1 MDDILRKRRSKDQ
14 KEIDIAKI
22 APLYIQG
29 RNYREIAEQLGLSI
43 KQVASDITSI
53 KEEWRK
59 AYIEDFNEFRKRE
72 LLKIDLIEA
81 EAWKAWENSKRG
93 RTSTSKSAEDS
104 QQFGSRRSASEE
116 HMDSHGDVQ
125 YLQLVQSCVTNR
137 MRLLGAYGAA
147 KIETQNTE
155 EEDEMQKFSREE
167 VLSLIDSIAGRVV
180 SAAAQTPANLL
191 EAMRN
196 NPVDAI
202 DVQYTEVPN
211 SELKQLNPAEA
222 TAALDIDP
230 PVLPDPLPPVE
241 YNDSVTE
248 YSIPEVPNTT
258 TENSSTG
265 GGETYS
271 INGISEPSPSE
282 EPPED
287 EELKTRQKL
296 LELMKSRKA
305 DKAPD
310 PRYEIPRTRKDD
322 IRVILR
328 DLDAAK
334 VATDIYEERTSEL
347 NNVNTSNSVTNRTIS
362 GKNKITK

>member
-1 MDDILRKRRSKDQ
+1 MTDILRKKRSKDQ
-14 KEIDIAKI
+14 KEIDIARI

-81 EAWKAWENSKRG
+81 EAWRAWENSKRG

-167 VLSLIDSIAGRVV
+167 VLNLIDSIAGRVV
-180 SAAAQTPANLL
+180 TAATQSPANLL

-196 NPVDAI
+196 SPSDAI
-202 DVQYTEVPN
+202 DVPYTEVPN
-211 SELKQLNPAEA
+211 QEVMQLNPAES
-222 TAALDIDP
+222 TSTLDLESVPLPEPLPADNTEEAVTQDP
-230 PVLPDPLPPVE
+230 PPTN
-241 YNDSVTE
+241 NDQG
-248 YSIPEVPNTT
+248 
-258 TENSSTG
+258 SSTG
-265 GGETYS
+265 GGETS
-271 INGISEPSPSE
+271 PINGNPDPSSNE
-282 EPPED
+282 EAPED
-287 EELKTRQKL
+287 SELKTRQEL
-296 LELMKSRKA
+296 LAIMKSRKA
-305 DKAPD
+305 EKAPD

-322 IRVILR
+322 IRTIFR

-334 VATDIYEERTSEL
+334 IANDIYEERTSEF
-347 NNVNTSNSVTNRTIS
+347 NPTNTNNSVTNRTIA